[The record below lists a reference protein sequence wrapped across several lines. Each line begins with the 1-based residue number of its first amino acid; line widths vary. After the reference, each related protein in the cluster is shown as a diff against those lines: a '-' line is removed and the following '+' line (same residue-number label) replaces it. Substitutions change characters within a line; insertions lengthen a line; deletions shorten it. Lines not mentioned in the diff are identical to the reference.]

1 VDVEADREYSER
13 FPDEMACRIE
23 LETNNG
29 NVFYA
34 EKQDYKG
41 FKTNP
46 ASWDV
51 LMEKYNNL
59 TRNIDRDWAKQIA
72 TTIKNIENV
81 NITDLTS
88 LLEQINN

>member
-1 VDVEADREYSER
+1 
-13 FPDEMACRIE
+13 
-23 LETNNG
+23 
-29 NVFYA
+29 
-34 EKQDYKG
+34 
-41 FKTNP
+41 
-46 ASWDV
+46 
-51 LMEKYNNL
+51 MEKYNNL